1 MTEVKALGRLF
12 RDDQDLRATIR
23 GNSRA
28 DRVPI
33 LLCHLE
39 LHAQLLREVEK
50 MREAMAS
57 LDAAGARRIV
67 GAFLPGLVANP
78 VATAD
83 TACASFLR

>member
-1 MTEVKALGRLF
+1 
-12 RDDQDLRATIR
+12 
-23 GNSRA
+23 
-28 DRVPI
+28 
-33 LLCHLE
+33 
-39 LHAQLLREVEK
+39 